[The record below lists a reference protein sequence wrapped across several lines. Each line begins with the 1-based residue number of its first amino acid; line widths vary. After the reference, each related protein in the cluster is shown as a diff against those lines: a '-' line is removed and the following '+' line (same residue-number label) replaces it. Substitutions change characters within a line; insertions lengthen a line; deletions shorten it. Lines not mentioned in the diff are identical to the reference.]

1 MAKRDEHTLDFRH
14 RFLGARNGVR
24 FVARM
29 KFSSIDFHF
38 SWLRRNRRRT
48 RHFWAAGIGAAFICV
63 MLAPRYVDPAQK
75 KTANPGNA
83 PAKPS
88 QAAETDRSA
97 NSPHETKSYEIAF
110 KEFKLQNGLRVLLAE
125 DHSAPTYSICV
136 TYNVGSRDERPGRT
150 GFAHLFEHMLFQGSA
165 NVGKGE
171 HFILIQNN
179 GGSANGTTNMDR
191 TNYFE
196 TLPAN
201 QLELG
206 IFLEADRMRAPAI
219 TQANFDNQRL
229 TVQEERRQSYDNRP
243 YGKTYEA
250 VIDLAYDNFAY
261 KHSTI
266 GSMDDLNAATI
277 EDAELFFRSY
287 YAPNN
292 AVVALVGDFK
302 TDVALRLV
310 KKYFENIAPQESPKA
325 PDMTEPEQKGE
336 RRKVIEDSF
345 ARTPRLDIVYKIPP
359 GNTADWYALDVL
371 GYVLSNG
378 VSSRLYQ
385 KFVKEKELALRVEAD
400 ASELRG
406 PSLFW
411 FSIMARPTTDLGSLE
426 TLLYDE
432 IARLQKEP
440 IADWELAKV
449 QMQLLRQRAQ
459 QAYSSR
465 SRANALG
472 HFAVFYNDPGLINS
486 IWRRYEQ
493 INKADIQRVAQTYF
507 RESNRTVV
515 TTLPKSAAG
524 ESGKIQ

>member
-1 MAKRDEHTLDFRH
+1 
-14 RFLGARNGVR
+14 
-24 FVARM
+24 
-29 KFSSIDFHF
+29 
-38 SWLRRNRRRT
+38 
-48 RHFWAAGIGAAFICV
+48 
-63 MLAPRYVDPAQK
+63 MLTARYVDPAQK
-75 KTANPGNA
+75 KTSNPGNA
-83 PAKPS
+83 AAKPS

-110 KEFKLQNGLRVLLAE
+110 KEFKLKNGLRVLLAE

-150 GFAHLFEHMLFQGSA
+150 GFAHLFEHMLFQGSE

-277 EDAELFFRSY
+277 EDAERFFAPITRRTTRWSRWSAISRPKWRSVWSK
-287 YAPNN
+287 NTS
-292 AVVALVGDFK
+292 K
-302 TDVALRLV
+302 T
-310 KKYFENIAPQESPKA
+310 S
-325 PDMTEPEQKGE
+325 
-336 RRKVIEDSF
+336 RRKNRRRR
-345 ARTPRLDIVYKIPP
+345 RT
-359 GNTADWYALDVL
+359 
-371 GYVLSNG
+371 
-378 VSSRLYQ
+378 
-385 KFVKEKELALRVEAD
+385 
-400 ASELRG
+400 
-406 PSLFW
+406 
-411 FSIMARPTTDLGSLE
+411 
-426 TLLYDE
+426 
-432 IARLQKEP
+432 
-440 IADWELAKV
+440 
-449 QMQLLRQRAQ
+449 
-459 QAYSSR
+459 
-465 SRANALG
+465 
-472 HFAVFYNDPGLINS
+472 
-486 IWRRYEQ
+486 
-493 INKADIQRVAQTYF
+493 
-507 RESNRTVV
+507 
-515 TTLPKSAAG
+515 
-524 ESGKIQ
+524 

>member
-1 MAKRDEHTLDFRH
+1 VSEETNFTVTRWVCLSAPLSLTLAWVVFIV
-14 RFLGARNGVR
+14 LGAFEIHAGQAKAPEQRNPPVI
-24 FVARM
+24 
-29 KFSSIDFHF
+29 SSQ
-38 SWLRRNRRRT
+38 
-48 RHFWAAGIGAAFICV
+48 AAKADQTGQSAQ
-63 MLAPRYVDPAQK
+63 QK
-75 KTANPGNA
+75 KT
-83 PAKPS
+83 
-88 QAAETDRSA
+88 
-97 NSPHETKSYEIAF
+97 YEIDF
-110 KEFKLQNGLRVLLAE
+110 KEFKLKNGLRVLLAE

-150 GFAHLFEHMLFQGSA
+150 GFAHLFEHMLFQGSE

-179 GGSANGTTNMDR
+179 GGSANGTTNIDR

-243 YGKTYEA
+243 YGKTYETM
-250 VIDLAYDNFAY
+250 IDLAYDNFAY

-277 EDAELFFRSY
+277 EDAEAFFRSY

-292 AVVALVGDFK
+292 AVVTLVGDFK
-302 TDVALRLV
+302 TDVALALI
-310 KKYFENIAPQESPKA
+310 KQYFEDIPAQTSPGA

-359 GNTADWYALDVL
+359 GNTPDWYALDVL
-371 GYVLSNG
+371 GGVLSNG

-385 KFVKEKELALRVEAD
+385 KFVKEKEMALSVEAD
-400 ASELRG
+400 ANEHRG

-411 FSIMARPTTDLGSLE
+411 FSVMARPSTDLGELE
-426 TLLYDE
+426 KLLYDE
-432 IARLQKEP
+432 IARVQNEP
-440 IADWELAKV
+440 VADWELKKV
-449 QMQLLRQRAQ
+449 QMQLRRQRAQ
-459 QAYSSR
+459 QIYSSR

-472 HFAVFYNDPGLINS
+472 HFAVYYDHPELINS
-486 IWRRYEQ
+486 IWRQYERVT
-493 INKADIQRVAQTYF
+493 KTDLQRVARAYF
-507 RESNRTVV
+507 KDTNRSVV
-515 TTLPKSAAG
+515 TTLPKSA
-524 ESGKIQ
+524 SGDR

>member
-1 MAKRDEHTLDFRH
+1 MAKGDERAVDFRH

-24 FVARM
+24 FARM
-29 KFSSIDFHF
+29 NFSSLYFHF
-38 SWLRRNRRRT
+38 SWSRRNRRRA
-48 RHFWAAGIGAAFICV
+48 RHFLAAGIAAAFICV
-63 MLAPRYVDPAQK
+63 ILAPRYIDAAQK
-75 KTANPGNA
+75 KTANRDNA

-88 QAAETDRSA
+88 QAAEIDRSA
-97 NSPHETKSYEIAF
+97 KSPHETKSYEIAF
-110 KEFKLQNGLRVLLAE
+110 KEFKLTNGLRVLLAE

-206 IFLEADRMRAPAI
+206 IFLEADRMSAAAI

-310 KKYFENIAPQESPKA
+310 KKYFENIAPQKTPKA

-336 RRKVIEDSF
+336 RRKVIEDNF

-400 ASELRG
+400 ANELRG

-493 INKADIQRVAQTYF
+493 ITKADLQRVAQTYF

>member
-1 MAKRDEHTLDFRH
+1 
-14 RFLGARNGVR
+14 
-24 FVARM
+24 
-29 KFSSIDFHF
+29 
-38 SWLRRNRRRT
+38 
-48 RHFWAAGIGAAFICV
+48 
-63 MLAPRYVDPAQK
+63 
-75 KTANPGNA
+75 
-83 PAKPS
+83 
-88 QAAETDRSA
+88 
-97 NSPHETKSYEIAF
+97 
-110 KEFKLQNGLRVLLAE
+110 
-125 DHSAPTYSICV
+125 
-136 TYNVGSRDERPGRT
+136 
-150 GFAHLFEHMLFQGSA
+150 
-165 NVGKGE
+165 
-171 HFILIQNN
+171 
-179 GGSANGTTNMDR
+179 
-191 TNYFE
+191 
-196 TLPAN
+196 
-201 QLELG
+201 
-206 IFLEADRMRAPAI
+206 
-219 TQANFDNQRL
+219 
-229 TVQEERRQSYDNRP
+229 
-243 YGKTYEA
+243 
-250 VIDLAYDNFAY
+250 
-261 KHSTI
+261 
-266 GSMDDLNAATI
+266 MDDLNAATI

-310 KKYFENIAPQESPKA
+310 KKYFENIAPQKTPKA

-336 RRKVIEDSF
+336 RRKVIEDNF

-400 ASELRG
+400 ANELRG

-411 FSIMARPTTDLGSLE
+411 FSIMARPTTDLGAVE

-449 QMQLLRQRAQ
+449 QMQLRRQRAQ
-459 QAYSSR
+459 QTYSSR

-472 HFAVFYNDPGLINS
+472 HLAVFYNDPGLINS
-486 IWRRYEQ
+486 IWSRYEQ
-493 INKADIQRVAQTYF
+493 ITKADLQRVAQTYF